1 MDVQEN
7 TCKNCQRRIDRL
19 RRLNEAMTVQEAIG
33 QVLGDADAIKC
44 SRCNHNPPAIQA
56 AGLLASVYPDT
67 PLADHWIEAR
77 PAEAP

>member
-19 RRLNEAMTVQEAIG
+19 RKLNEAMTIQEAIG

-44 SRCNHNPPAIQA
+44 SRCTHNPVAVKTA
-56 AGLLASVYPDT
+56 WLLAAMYPDT
-67 PLADHWIEAR
+67 PLADHWIEI
-77 PAEAP
+77 PPEAP

>member
-44 SRCNHNPPAIQA
+44 SRCTHNPLAVQT
-56 AGLLASVYPDT
+56 AGLLASVYPGT
-67 PLADHWIEAR
+67 PLADHWFEAR
-77 PAEAP
+77 PPEAP